1 MEGGTWM
8 NGDSEGSAFKI
19 IEKRAFASNPAADPA
34 QFVLALHRS
43 WKERGGTVAGKSR
56 HSDRQLNELLIKQ
69 GSVVR
74 SLTPKLAGKT
84 RLKPHDAR
92 ALLRLFLSHWDY
104 VGNSDNRND
113 LQSTAVGGGY
123 EPMLP
128 ESQIDEVSRYVVDR
142 MSESET
148 DPVGVR
154 DKTDAVTSP
163 SLVGEDTVK
172 LIAAEFQESDALFS
186 ISSER
191 SLIVADQTQTL
202 VPFKDLL
209 TDLFVID
216 REDSRTRILI
226 WILDLGSLEF
236 DNYEARL
243 RFLNVDS
250 LISRFSALKVLKD
263 QQAEARWNWLK
274 SRTVIV
280 LHNSHR
286 VGHQGA
292 GFPVI
297 AAHHFLFDAVPS
309 SWAKSNEFRT
319 LYGNQFEWLDE
330 RNYTIFLSKSV
341 EEFANDTSLYS
352 LRYFAHALFV
362 PDDRD
367 SRQVRGL
374 ELPSPGRDYEVAFE
388 TVYEAAVHTLGMSAN
403 LTYTSNDPKDA
414 VGALRRHGF
423 SLLRLDEF
431 VDLWS
436 CRWPPMGT
444 G

>member
-1 MEGGTWM
+1 MESGTRM
-8 NGDSEGSAFKI
+8 NGDSEGSAFKV
-19 IEKRAFASNPAADPA
+19 IEKRAFASNPASDPA

-56 HSDRQLNELLIKQ
+56 HSDRQLNELLVKQ

-104 VGNSDNRND
+104 VGNADNRNG
-113 LQSTAVGGGY
+113 LQSIAESGGY
-123 EPMLP
+123 EPMLT

-142 MSESET
+142 MYESET
-148 DPVGVR
+148 DASSAK
-154 DKTDAVTSP
+154 DKTDAAASP
-163 SLVGEDTVK
+163 FLTGEDTAK
-172 LIAAEFQESDALFS
+172 LIPAEFQESDALFT
-186 ISSER
+186 ISSDR

-202 VPFKDLL
+202 VGFKDLL

-263 QQAEARWNWLK
+263 HQAEARWSWLQ

-280 LHNSHR
+280 LHNAHS
-286 VGHQGA
+286 VGHQST
-292 GFPVI
+292 GFPVN
-297 AAHHFLFDAVPS
+297 AAHHFLFDAVPLR
-309 SWAKSNEFRT
+309 WAKSNEFRT

-330 RNYTIFLSKSV
+330 RNYSIFLSKPV
-341 EEFANDTSLYS
+341 EDLASDTSLYS

-362 PDDRD
+362 PDGKDN
-367 SRQVRGL
+367 RQVRGL
-374 ELPSPGRDYEVAFE
+374 ELPSPGHDYEIAFE

-403 LTYTSNDPKDA
+403 LTPTTHDSKDA
-414 VGALRRHGF
+414 VGALRRLGF

-436 CRWPPMGT
+436 CRWSSMGK

>member
-1 MEGGTWM
+1 M

-19 IEKRAFASNPAADPA
+19 IEKRAFASSPAPDPA

-56 HSDRQLNELLIKQ
+56 HSDRQLNELLVKQ

-84 RLKPHDAR
+84 RLKSHDAR

-104 VGNSDNRND
+104 VGDSDNRND
-113 LQSTAVGGGY
+113 LHSVAAGGNY
-123 EPMLP
+123 EPMLS

-148 DPVGVR
+148 DGIGAR
-154 DKTDAVTSP
+154 DRTDTATSP
-163 SLVGEDTVK
+163 SLVGEDTAK
-172 LIAAEFQESDALFS
+172 LIAAEFQESDALFT

-191 SLIVADQTQTL
+191 TLIVADPTQAL
-202 VPFKDLL
+202 VRFRDLL
-209 TDLFVID
+209 TNLFVID

-243 RFLNVDS
+243 RFLNADS
-250 LISRFSALKVLKD
+250 LISQFSALKVLKD
-263 QQAEARWNWLK
+263 QQAEARWNWLQ

-280 LHNSHR
+280 LHNAHS
-286 VGHQGA
+286 VGHQGT

-297 AAHHFLFDAVPS
+297 AAHHLLFDAVPA

-330 RNYTIFLSKSV
+330 RNYTIFLSKPIEDSTS
-341 EEFANDTSLYS
+341 DTGVYS
-352 LRYFAHALFV
+352 LRYFGHALFV
-362 PDDRD
+362 PDGKD

-374 ELPSPGRDYEVAFE
+374 ELPSPGRDHEVAFE
-388 TVYEAAVHTLGMSAN
+388 TVYEAAIQTLGTSAN
-403 LTYTSNDPKDA
+403 LTPTVNGSKDA
-414 VGALRRHGF
+414 VGPLRRHGF

-436 CRWPPMGT
+436 CRWSSMGMS
-444 G
+444 

>member
-1 MEGGTWM
+1 
-8 NGDSEGSAFKI
+8 
-19 IEKRAFASNPAADPA
+19 
-34 QFVLALHRS
+34 
-43 WKERGGTVAGKSR
+43 
-56 HSDRQLNELLIKQ
+56 
-69 GSVVR
+69 
-74 SLTPKLAGKT
+74 LTPKLAGKT
-84 RLKPHDAR
+84 RLKSPDAR

-104 VGNSDNRND
+104 VGDSDNRND
-113 LQSTAVGGGY
+113 LQSIAAGGGY
-123 EPMLP
+123 EPMLS

-148 DPVGVR
+148 DAIGVR
-154 DKTDAVTSP
+154 DRTDTATSP
-163 SLVGEDTVK
+163 SLIGEATVK

-191 SLIVADQTQTL
+191 SLIVADQTQIL
-202 VPFKDLL
+202 VGFRDLL
-209 TDLFVID
+209 TDLFAID
-216 REDSRTRILI
+216 RGDSRSRIMI
-226 WILDLGSLEF
+226 WILDLGSLAF

-263 QQAEARWNWLK
+263 QQAETRWNWLR

-280 LHNSHR
+280 LHNAHS
-286 VGHQGA
+286 VGHQSA

-309 SWAKSNEFRT
+309 SWAKSNEFRV

-330 RNYTIFLSKSV
+330 RNYSIFLSKAAEDS
-341 EEFANDTSLYS
+341 ANDTASYS
-352 LRYFAHALFV
+352 LRYFGHALFV
-362 PDDRD
+362 PDGKDN
-367 SRQVRGL
+367 RQVRGL

-403 LTYTSNDPKDA
+403 LTPTINNSKDA
-414 VGALRRHGF
+414 MVAMRRLGF

-436 CRWPPMGT
+436 CRWSSMGM